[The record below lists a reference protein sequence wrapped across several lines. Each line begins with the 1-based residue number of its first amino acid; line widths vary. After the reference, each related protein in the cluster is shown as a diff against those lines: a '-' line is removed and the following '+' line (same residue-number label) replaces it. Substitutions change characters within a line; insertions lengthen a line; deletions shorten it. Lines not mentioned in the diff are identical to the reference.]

1 VYRFVLKISASKEE
15 IKKMETYEFVENNHK
30 VAVTEKLK
38 SYNLITTNV
47 WDYLEKAGFSFHGV
61 IRDWSAVFFSS
72 LYYAIHH
79 FIKDEVQDECIPPN
93 SGFTWQSIFQ
103 MNSVPGTLFSFLEQ
117 GGFRLFVPEQA
128 VIDALID
135 DGRDWH
141 YMSPKHK
148 FQVYCFHSDCT
159 LLIEIYLQPVLPPY
173 GAHKESLPYPVDRC
187 QPFLDFDV
195 DTVDTKRDRSRIIEG
210 ESLDL
215 LDKVDE
221 ELLLSTR
228 ARIKKIYDEHTL
240 IGLLNSGGM
249 DSRLTLQLMIEHA
262 IKNPDPSKKIW
273 VISADTLVENP
284 GVKKIIH
291 ELRDTLTANFPWI
304 EYHIVEP
311 KEDNTLLVCIIGK
324 GYQAPSVTFK
334 YCVRRLKIEPA
345 RDFLEAV
352 FLAEGD
358 EETCLVLGSRDNES
372 GERKRSLAKL
382 FGEDF
387 YGHHPVGTIRTS
399 SPIRDWT
406 RQEVVTYLAYN
417 KAPWRKGARNTD
429 LLAFYSG
436 AAGNECPLGAA
447 VVNDNEAM
455 MACGKN
461 ARMGCYLCTISNDKS
476 MGNLIKNTNP
486 EYEKYYRFRS
496 ILKAV
501 GQDIRYG
508 GIVGF
513 QRIGGSLTSMKPGKI
528 GSGIGDLSV
537 DCRTHLLQAMKRL
550 DIEWKESEILTAY
563 QMVQQRE
570 TIEGFPVTERF
581 RKAIYAFLNIRETGF
596 QRLLCH
602 PIFDPYGTSV
612 DQFTSEDE
620 EAIRRIM
627 ARQNDKS
634 LISTVI

>member
-1 VYRFVLKISASKEE
+1 
-15 IKKMETYEFVENNHK
+15 MERYEFIDNNHK
-30 VAVTEKLK
+30 VAVTDELK
-38 SYNLITTNV
+38 KYNLIATDV
-47 WDYLEKAGFSFHGV
+47 WDYLEAAGFLLHGV
-61 IRDWSAVFFSS
+61 IREWSAIFFNGIF
-72 LYYAIHH
+72 YAIHH
-79 FIKDEVQDECIPPN
+79 FINDQPQEDCIPPD
-93 SGFTWQSIFQ
+93 SGFTWQTIFQ
-103 MNSVPGTLFSFLEQ
+103 RNSAAGALFSFLEEK
-117 GGFRLFVPEQA
+117 GFRLFIPEQA
-128 VIDALID
+128 VIDALLD
-135 DGRDWH
+135 DGMDWH

-148 FQVYCFHSDCT
+148 FQVYCFHPSCS
-159 LLIEIYLQPVLPPY
+159 LLIEIYLQQAIPPY
-173 GAHKESLPYPVDRC
+173 GAHKKPIPYPKDRC

-195 DTVDTKRDRSRIIEG
+195 EVIDTKRDRGRVIEG
-210 ESLDL
+210 ESLDVL
-215 LDKVDE
+215 EKVDDN
-221 ELLLSTR
+221 LLASTR
-228 ARIKKIYDEHTL
+228 ARIKKIYDEHSL
-240 IGLLNSGGM
+240 IGLLNSGGI

-262 IKNPDPSKKIW
+262 LANPDPSKKIW
-273 VISADTLVENP
+273 VISADTLVENV

-311 KEDNTLLVCIIGK
+311 REDNTLLVCIIGK

-352 FLAEGD
+352 FLAEGAED
-358 EETCLVLGSRDNES
+358 TCLVLGSRDNES

-387 YGHHPVGTIRTS
+387 YGHHPVGNIRTA

-406 RQEVVTYLAYN
+406 RQEVVTYLAFN
-417 KAPWRKGARNTD
+417 KAPWRKGARNSE

-476 MGNLIKNTNP
+476 MENLIKTTHP

-496 ILKAV
+496 ILKAI

-508 GIVGF
+508 GMTGY
-513 QRIGGSLTSMKPGKI
+513 QRIGGSISSMKPGKI
-528 GSGIGDLSV
+528 GSGIGDLTI

-550 DIEWKESEILTAY
+550 DIEWRESEVLTAY
-563 QMVQQRE
+563 MVVQQRE
-570 TIEGFPVTERF
+570 SVEGFPVTERF
-581 RKAIYAFLNIRETGF
+581 REAIYAFIDKRDTGF
-596 QRLLCH
+596 RRLLCN
-602 PIFDPYGTSV
+602 PIFDPYGTGI
-612 DQFTSEDE
+612 DQFSSKDE
-620 EAIRRIM
+620 EAIQRIIG
-627 ARQNDKS
+627 NKKENS
-634 LISTVI
+634 FLETV